1 MPRMIIVEAT
11 EEVACPKC
19 SHAFALSEGIS
30 RQAIER
36 HAEDFEHSLAQ
47 RAKELEASLAAD
59 AKRRAEREAA
69 QQVGALKEAL
79 AAAEA
84 AAKSSKAQLEKART
98 EAAAT
103 AAAAAR
109 EQFELELKSA
119 NEALAAK
126 EDVLQKF
133 RTEELALR
141 RQLREIEEARKNQ
154 ELDYQRKLDE
164 ERSRIQEAARTAL
177 ADEFARKEAQ
187 MRVQMESVQR
197 ELADAKRKLE
207 QGSQQLQGEALECGL
222 EEMLRAAFP
231 LDEIVEVPKGVNGA
245 DLLQRVRSPSGPL
258 CGTIVWEAKQTKA
271 FQPAWLQKLKD
282 DQQAVGAELAVLV
295 TSAMPKE
302 QNGVRSGE
310 PFVRQADVWITS
322 FAAARPLAEALRG
335 TLVEMHKLRQAN
347 LGRNEKMA
355 LVYEY
360 ICSPQ
365 FAQRV
370 KSVVEGF
377 RVMREELEAERAA
390 MTRIWKKR
398 EMQLTRMTSG
408 ILGVVGDLQGIGED
422 SVAQLQSIAK
432 IDGHPDSTLELPVDI
447 APHRLT

>member
-1 MPRMIIVEAT
+1 MIIVEAT

-19 SHAFALSEGIS
+19 SHGFALSDGIS

-36 HAEDFEHSLAQ
+36 HAEDFDRSLAQ
-47 RAKELEASLAAD
+47 RTKELEAGLAAE

-69 QQVGALKEAL
+69 QQVSALKEAL

-84 AAKSSKAQLEKART
+84 AAKAQKAQLEKAR
-98 EAAAT
+98 EQAT
-103 AAAAAR
+103 AQAR
-109 EQFELELKSA
+109 EAFELELKSA
-119 NEALAAK
+119 KEALAAK
-126 EDVLQKF
+126 EGALERF
-133 RTEELALR
+133 RSEELELR
-141 RQLREIEEARKNQ
+141 RRLRDVEEARKNQ
-154 ELDYQRKLDE
+154 ELEYQRKLDE
-164 ERSRIQEAARTAL
+164 ERKRIQETARTSL
-177 ADEFARKEAQ
+177 AEEFGRKEQQ
-187 MRVQMESVQR
+187 MRAQLESAQR
-197 ELADAKRKLE
+197 EAADLKRKLE

-231 LDEIVEVPKGVNGA
+231 MDEIVEVPKGVNGA
-245 DLLQRVRSPSGPL
+245 DLLQRVRSPSGQL
-258 CGTIVWEAKQTKA
+258 CGTIVWEAKQTKNWSA
-271 FQPAWLQKLKD
+271 GWIQKLKD

-295 TSAMPKE
+295 TAAMPKD
-302 QNGVRSGE
+302 VRE
-310 PFVRQADVWITS
+310 PFVRQADIWVTT
-322 FAAARPLAEALRG
+322 FAAARPLAEALRS

-422 SVAQLQSIAK
+422 SGGSLESIAVLSS
-432 IDGHPDSTLELPVDI
+432 PELGESEVEDQS
-447 APHRLT
+447 AGTTKD

>member
-1 MPRMIIVEAT
+1 MARMIIVEAT

-19 SHAFALSEGIS
+19 SHTFQLSEGIS

-36 HAEDFEHSLAQ
+36 HAEDFEHQLAQ
-47 RAKELEASLAAD
+47 RAKDLEASLAAE
-59 AKRRAEREAA
+59 AKRRAERESA
-69 QQVGALKEAL
+69 QQIGALKEAL
-79 AAAEA
+79 AAADA
-84 AAKSSKAQLEKART
+84 AAKAQKAQLEKAR
-98 EAAAT
+98 EQAAAQ
-103 AAAAAR
+103 AR
-109 EQFELELKSA
+109 EAFELELKSA
-119 NEALAAK
+119 REALAAK
-126 EDVLQKF
+126 EDVLTKF

-141 RQLREIEEARKNQ
+141 RSLRELEEARKNQ
-154 ELDYQRKLDE
+154 ELEYQRKLDE
-164 ERSRIQEAARTAL
+164 ERKRIQDAARTSL
-177 ADEFARKEAQ
+177 AEEFARKEAQ
-187 MRVQMESVQR
+187 IRTQLESAQR
-197 ELADAKRKLE
+197 EAADLKRKLE

-245 DLLQRVRSPSGPL
+245 DLLQRVRSPSGQL

-295 TSAMPKE
+295 TSAMPKD
-302 QNGVRSGE
+302 VRE

-370 KSVVEGF
+370 KAVVEGF

-398 EMQLTRMTSG
+398 EMQLTRMTTG
-408 ILGVVGDLQGIGED
+408 MLGVVGDLQGIGQD
-422 SVAQLQSIAK
+422 ALPQLDTVGALPPRTDDEEREQPFAK
-432 IDGHPDSTLELPVDI
+432 S
-447 APHRLT
+447 

>member
-1 MPRMIIVEAT
+1 MIIVEAT
-11 EEVACPKC
+11 EEVACPQC
-19 SHAFALSEGIS
+19 SHGFALSEGIS

-36 HAEDFEHSLAQ
+36 HAEDFEESLAR
-47 RAKELEASLAAD
+47 RAKELEATLAAE

-84 AAKSSKAQLEKART
+84 AAKAQKVQLEKAR
-98 EAAAT
+98 EQAAAQ
-103 AAAAAR
+103 AR
-109 EQFELELKSA
+109 EAFELELKSA
-119 NEALAAK
+119 REALAAK

-141 RQLREIEEARKNQ
+141 RQLRESDDARKNQ

-164 ERSRIQEAARTAL
+164 ERKRIQEAARTSL
-177 ADEFARKEAQ
+177 AEDFARKEAQ
-187 MRVQMESVQR
+187 MRAQLESAQR
-197 ELADAKRKLE
+197 EAADLKRKLE

-245 DLLQRVRSPSGPL
+245 DLLQRVRSPSGQL
-258 CGTIVWEAKQTKA
+258 CGTIVWEAKQTKN
-271 FQPAWLQKLKD
+271 WSTGWIQKLKD

-295 TSAMPKE
+295 TSAMPKD
-302 QNGVRSGE
+302 VRE

-322 FAAARPLAEALRG
+322 FPAARPLAEALRT

-360 ICSPQ
+360 VCSPQ

-408 ILGVVGDLQGIGED
+408 ILGVVGDLQGIGEE
-422 SVAQLQSIAK
+422 SLPQLETIA
-432 IDGHPDSTLELPVDI
+432 TLGKPVIEDREDEDQPT
-447 APHRLT
+447 ARP

>member
-36 HAEDFEHSLAQ
+36 HAEDFEQQLAA
-47 RAKELEASLAAD
+47 RAKALEAGLAAE
-59 AKRRAEREAA
+59 AKRRAERDAA

-84 AAKSSKAQLEKART
+84 AAKVHRAQLEKVR
-98 EAAAT
+98 EQAAAQ
-103 AAAAAR
+103 AR
-109 EQFELELKSA
+109 EAFELELKTA
-119 NEALAAK
+119 REALVAK
-126 EDVLQKF
+126 EGVLEKF
-133 RTEELALR
+133 RTEELSLR
-141 RQLREIEEARKNQ
+141 RSLRELEEARKNQ

-164 ERSRIQEAARTAL
+164 ERKRIQDAARTSL
-177 ADEFARKEAQ
+177 AEEFARKEAQ
-187 MRVQMESVQR
+187 MRAQLESAQR
-197 ELADAKRKLE
+197 EAADLKRKLE

-231 LDEIVEVPKGVNGA
+231 LDEIVAVPKGVNGA
-245 DLLQRVRSPSGPL
+245 DLLQRVRSPSGQV

-271 FQPAWLQKLKD
+271 FQASWLQKLKD

-302 QNGVRSGE
+302 VRE

-365 FAQRV
+365 FAQKV
-370 KSVVEGF
+370 KGIVESVS
-377 RVMREELEAERAA
+377 VMRADIEAERMA
-390 MTRIWKKR
+390 MTRSWKKR

-408 ILGVVGDLQGIGED
+408 ILGVVGDLQGIGEEAIGRLENVAILSRGGVGDSEFEEGSAEATKD
-422 SVAQLQSIAK
+422 SVS
-432 IDGHPDSTLELPVDI
+432 PT
-447 APHRLT
+447 HR